1 MKELLVHWVFGE
13 TVFFFFFWPVIAV
26 VAKLLQEFMNLC
38 LGKYVGL
45 LQNSTI
51 FFFI

>member
-13 TVFFFFFWPVIAV
+13 TVFLFWPVIAV

-38 LGKYVGL
+38 LGKIGL

-51 FFFI
+51 FFHLKLK